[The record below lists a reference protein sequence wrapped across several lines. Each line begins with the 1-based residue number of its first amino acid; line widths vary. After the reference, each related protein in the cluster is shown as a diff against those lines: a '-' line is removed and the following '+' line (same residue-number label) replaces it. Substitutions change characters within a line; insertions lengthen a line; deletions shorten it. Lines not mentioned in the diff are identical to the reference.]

1 MEQTLPISSAE
12 AERGF
17 SQMNLVA
24 TDFRSQLLVSDICD
38 NLFVRLNW
46 PLPHMLNP
54 ASAMKSWLL
63 KGHRR
68 ADDTRSKLMN
78 KTDEEPSNKAKL
90 FSYD

>member
-1 MEQTLPISSAE
+1 MEQTVPISSAE

-17 SQMNLVA
+17 SQMNLIA
-24 TDFRSQLLVSDICD
+24 TDFRSQLLVSNICD
-38 NLFVRLNW
+38 NLFLRLNG

-68 ADDTRSKLMN
+68 ADVTRSKLMN
-78 KTDEEPSNKAKL
+78 KTDEEPSN
-90 FSYD
+90 